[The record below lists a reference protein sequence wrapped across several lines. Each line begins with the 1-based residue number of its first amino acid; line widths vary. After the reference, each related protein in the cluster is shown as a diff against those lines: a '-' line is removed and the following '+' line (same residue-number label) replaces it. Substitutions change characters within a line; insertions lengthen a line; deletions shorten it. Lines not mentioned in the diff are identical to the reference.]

1 MLVNLNTINVFT
13 TFLKLRWMLLVNKE
27 TCMDF
32 SAALPIFAI
41 TLREGVEAA
50 LVVGIVMAYLKKAER
65 SSLNPWVFG
74 GIGTGVLASFVV
86 GILLNWF
93 LKQVESTE
101 PNQAAFYG
109 QLWQGAL
116 GLTAIAMLSWMLVW
130 MTENAKSLK
139 GEIEGQIGKA
149 IADEKTAG
157 WAVFTLIL
165 IAVLREGFEVVIFIS
180 AKLQGGLVPIIGAI
194 AGLVGAVAI
203 GIALFQFGIRIN
215 LKVFFQ
221 AMGVFLLLIVAGLV
235 ISAIGHLDKAVA
247 AFAELSQTSL
257 CFPTEATETI
267 TSISSCLLGGLV
279 WDVHEILPDKEFPG
293 ILLKA
298 LFGFRDRLF
307 LGQAIAY
314 FTFLASAGFLYFQSL
329 ADKSLSPNK

>member
-1 MLVNLNTINVFT
+1 
-13 TFLKLRWMLLVNKE
+13 
-27 TCMDF
+27 MDF

-50 LVVGIVMAYLKKAER
+50 LVVGIVMAYLKKADR
-65 SSLNPWVFG
+65 SSLNPWVYG
-74 GIGTGVLASFVV
+74 GIGIGVLASVVV

-93 LKQVESTE
+93 LKQVESTDQA
-101 PNQAAFYG
+101 QAAFYG
-109 QLWQGAL
+109 QLWQGVL
-116 GLTAIAMLSWMLVW
+116 GIIAIAMLSWMLVW
-130 MTENAKSLK
+130 MTENAKALK

-149 IADEKTAG
+149 IANEQNAG

-180 AKLQGGLVPIIGAI
+180 AKLQTGLVPIIGAI
-194 AGLVGAVAI
+194 AGLVSAVAI

-235 ISAIGHLDKAVA
+235 ISAIGHLDKAIA
-247 AFAELSQTSL
+247 AYAELSQASI
-257 CFPTEATETI
+257 CFPASSTTEM
-267 TSISSCLLGGLV
+267 SSCLLGGLV
-279 WDVHEILPDKEFPG
+279 WDVHEILPDKQFPG

-298 LFGFRDRLF
+298 LFGFRDQLF

-314 FTFLASAGFLYFQSL
+314 FTFLTSAGFLYFQSL
-329 ADKSLSPNK
+329 TEKPLGDLSDQKTKN

>member
-1 MLVNLNTINVFT
+1 
-13 TFLKLRWMLLVNKE
+13 
-27 TCMDF
+27 MDF

-50 LVVGIVMAYLKKAER
+50 LVVGIVMAYLKKADR
-65 SSLNPWVFG
+65 SALNPWVFG

-86 GILLNWF
+86 GLFLNWF
-93 LKQVESTE
+93 VKQVENTE
-101 PNQAAFYG
+101 PMQAAFYG
-109 QLWQGAL
+109 QLWQGVL

-130 MTENAKSLK
+130 MTENAKALK

-149 IADEKTAG
+149 IANEKTAG

-235 ISAIGHLDKAVA
+235 VSAIGHLDKAIA
-247 AFAELSQTSL
+247 AYAQLSQVSICL
-257 CFPTEATETI
+257 PASSATEM
-267 TSISSCLLGGLV
+267 SSCLLGGLV
-279 WDVHEILPDKEFPG
+279 WDVHEIFPDNKFPA

-298 LFGFRDRLF
+298 MFGFRDRLF
-307 LGQAIAY
+307 LGQAIGY
-314 FTFLASAGFLYFQSL
+314 FAFLTSAGWLYFQSL
-329 ADKSLSPNK
+329 TDKRSKVTNN

>member
-1 MLVNLNTINVFT
+1 
-13 TFLKLRWMLLVNKE
+13 
-27 TCMDF
+27 MDF

-41 TLREGVEAA
+41 TLREGVEVA
-50 LVVGIVMAYLKKAER
+50 LVVGIVMAYLKKADR

-86 GILLNWF
+86 GLFLNWF
-93 LKQVESTE
+93 VKQVENTE
-101 PNQAAFYG
+101 PMQAAFYG
-109 QLWQGAL
+109 QLWQGVL

-130 MTENAKSLK
+130 MTENAKALK

-149 IADEKTAG
+149 IANEKTAG

-235 ISAIGHLDKAVA
+235 VSAIGHLDKAIA
-247 AFAELSQTSL
+247 AYAQLSQVSICL
-257 CFPTEATETI
+257 PASSATEM
-267 TSISSCLLGGLV
+267 SSCLLGGLV
-279 WDVHEILPDKEFPG
+279 WDVHEIFPDNKFPA

-298 LFGFRDRLF
+298 MFGFRDRLF
-307 LGQAIAY
+307 LGQVIGY
-314 FTFLASAGFLYFQSL
+314 FAFLTSAGWLYFQSL
-329 ADKSLSPNK
+329 TDKRSKVTNN

>member
-1 MLVNLNTINVFT
+1 
-13 TFLKLRWMLLVNKE
+13 
-27 TCMDF
+27 MDF

-50 LVVGIVMAYLKKAER
+50 LVVGIVMAYLKKADR
-65 SSLNPWVFG
+65 SSLYPWVFG
-74 GIGTGVLASFVV
+74 GIGIGVLASFVV

-93 LKQVESTE
+93 LKIVESTD
-101 PNQAAFYG
+101 PDQAAFYG
-109 QLWQGAL
+109 QLWQGLL
-116 GLTAIAMLSWMLVW
+116 GVTAIAMLSWMLVW
-130 MTENAKSLK
+130 MTENAKALK
-139 GEIEGQIGKA
+139 GEIEGKIGKA
-149 IADEKTAG
+149 IANKQNAG

-180 AKLQGGLVPIIGAI
+180 AKLQGGFVPIMGAI
-194 AGLVGAVAI
+194 AGLVSAVAI

-215 LKVFFQ
+215 LKLFFQ

-235 ISAIGHLDKAVA
+235 ISASGHLDKAIA
-247 AFAELSQTSL
+247 AFAELSQTSI
-257 CFPTEATETI
+257 CFPDNTEL
-267 TSISSCLLGGLV
+267 SSCLLGGLV
-279 WDVHEILPDKEFPG
+279 WDVHDILPDKKFPG

-314 FTFLASAGFLYFQSL
+314 FIFLATAGFFYFRSL
-329 ADKSLSPNK
+329 TGKTIGSSVN

>member
-1 MLVNLNTINVFT
+1 
-13 TFLKLRWMLLVNKE
+13 
-27 TCMDF
+27 MDF

-50 LVVGIVMAYLKKAER
+50 LVVGIVMAYLKKVDR

-74 GIGTGVLASFVV
+74 GIGTGILASFVV
-86 GILLNWF
+86 GLLLNWF
-93 LKQVESTE
+93 VKQVENTE
-101 PNQAAFYG
+101 PIQAEFYG
-109 QLWQGAL
+109 QLWQGLL

-130 MTENAKSLK
+130 MTENAKALK

-149 IADEKTAG
+149 IANEKSAG

-180 AKLQGGLVPIIGAI
+180 AKLQGGLVPIVGAI

-215 LKVFFQ
+215 LKAFFQ
-221 AMGVFLLLIVAGLV
+221 AMGVFLLLIVAGLAV
-235 ISAIGHLDKAVA
+235 SAIGHLDKAVA
-247 AFAELSQTSL
+247 AYAEL
-257 CFPTEATETI
+257 AH
-267 TSISSCLLGGLV
+267 TSICLPATSAIEMSSCLLGGLV
-279 WDVHEILPDKEFPG
+279 WDVHEILPDKQFPG

-298 LFGFRDRLF
+298 MFGFRDRLF
-307 LGQAIAY
+307 LGQAIGY
-314 FTFLASAGFLYFQSL
+314 FTFLLSAGFLYFQSL
-329 ADKSLSPNK
+329 TGKTPSKKLS

>member
-1 MLVNLNTINVFT
+1 
-13 TFLKLRWMLLVNKE
+13 
-27 TCMDF
+27 MDF

-50 LVVGIVMAYLKKAER
+50 LVVGIVMAYLKKADR

-93 LKQVESTE
+93 LKQVESTD
-101 PNQAAFYG
+101 PDQAAFDG
-109 QLWQGAL
+109 QLWQGVL
-116 GLTAIAMLSWMLVW
+116 GITAIAMLSWMLVW
-130 MTENAKSLK
+130 MTENAKALK
-139 GEIEGQIGKA
+139 GEIEGRIGKA
-149 IADEKTAG
+149 IANEKNAG

-180 AKLQGGLVPIIGAI
+180 AKLQGGLAPILGAI

-203 GIALFQFGIRIN
+203 GVALFQFGIRIN

-221 AMGVFLLLIVAGLV
+221 TMGVFLLLIVAGLV

-247 AFAELSQTSL
+247 AYAELSQTTL
-257 CFPTEATETI
+257 CFPTDTT
-267 TSISSCLLGGLV
+267 TGLTSCLLGGLV

-314 FTFLASAGFLYFQSL
+314 FTFLTSAGLLYFQSL
-329 ADKSLSPNK
+329 SDKPIKSVAKN

>member
-1 MLVNLNTINVFT
+1 
-13 TFLKLRWMLLVNKE
+13 
-27 TCMDF
+27 MDF

-50 LVVGIVMAYLKKAER
+50 LVVGIVMAYLKKADR

-101 PNQAAFYG
+101 PSQAAFYG
-109 QLWQGAL
+109 QLWQGVL
-116 GLTAIAMLSWMLVW
+116 GITAIAMLSWMLVW
-130 MTENAKSLK
+130 MTENAKALK

-149 IADEKTAG
+149 IANEQNAG

-180 AKLQGGLVPIIGAI
+180 AKLQGGIVPILGAI

-247 AFAELSQTSL
+247 AYAELSQTSL
-257 CFPTEATETI
+257 CFPTEATTAL
-267 TSISSCLLGGLV
+267 TSCLLGDLV
-279 WDVHEILPDKEFPG
+279 WDVHDILPDKEFPG

-314 FTFLASAGFLYFQSL
+314 FSFLFSAGFIYFQSL
-329 ADKSLSPNK
+329 ADKPVKSMTDS

>member
-1 MLVNLNTINVFT
+1 
-13 TFLKLRWMLLVNKE
+13 
-27 TCMDF
+27 MDF

-50 LVVGIVMAYLKKAER
+50 LVVGIVMAYLKKADR
-65 SSLNPWVFG
+65 SALNPWVFG
-74 GIGTGVLASFVV
+74 GIGTGIFASVIV

-93 LKQVESTE
+93 FQRVENTE
-101 PNQAAFYG
+101 PLQAAFYG

-116 GLTAIAMLSWMLVW
+116 GIIAIAMLSWMLVW
-130 MTENAKSLK
+130 MTENAKALK
-139 GEIEGQIGKA
+139 GEIEGKIGKA
-149 IADEKTAG
+149 IANESSAG

-180 AKLQGGLVPIIGAI
+180 AKLQAGLAPILGAI

-215 LKVFFQ
+215 LKAFFQ
-221 AMGVFLLLIVAGLV
+221 AMGIFLLLIVAGLV

-247 AFAELSQTSL
+247 AYAELSQTSI
-257 CFPTEATETI
+257 CFPHDSVEL
-267 TSISSCLLGGLV
+267 SSCLLGDLV
-279 WDVHEILPDKEFPG
+279 WDVHDVLPDKQFPG

-298 LFGFRDRLF
+298 MFGFRDRLF

-314 FTFLASAGFLYFQSL
+314 FSFLISAGYLYFQSL
-329 ADKSLSPNK
+329 AEKPVLSDKKQY

>member
-1 MLVNLNTINVFT
+1 
-13 TFLKLRWMLLVNKE
+13 
-27 TCMDF
+27 MDF

-50 LVVGIVMAYLKKAER
+50 LVVGIVMAYLKKADR
-65 SSLNPWVFG
+65 SSLYPWVFG
-74 GIGTGVLASFVV
+74 GIGIGVLASFVV

-93 LKQVESTE
+93 LKIVESTD
-101 PNQAAFYG
+101 PDQAAFYG
-109 QLWQGAL
+109 QLWQGLL
-116 GLTAIAMLSWMLVW
+116 GVTAIAMLSWMLVW
-130 MTENAKSLK
+130 MTENAKALK
-139 GEIEGQIGKA
+139 GEIEGKIGKA
-149 IADEKTAG
+149 IANKQNAG

-180 AKLQGGLVPIIGAI
+180 AKLQGGFVPIMGAI
-194 AGLVGAVAI
+194 AGLVSAVAI

-215 LKVFFQ
+215 LKLFFQ

-235 ISAIGHLDKAVA
+235 ISASGHLDKAIA
-247 AFAELSQTSL
+247 AFAELSQTSI
-257 CFPTEATETI
+257 CFPDNAEL
-267 TSISSCLLGGLV
+267 SSCLLGGLV
-279 WDVHEILPDKEFPG
+279 WDVHDILPDKKFPG

-314 FTFLASAGFLYFQSL
+314 FIFLATAGFFYFRSL
-329 ADKSLSPNK
+329 TGKTIGSSVN

>member
-1 MLVNLNTINVFT
+1 
-13 TFLKLRWMLLVNKE
+13 
-27 TCMDF
+27 MDF

-50 LVVGIVMAYLKKAER
+50 LVVGIVMSYLKKLDR
-65 SSLNPWVFG
+65 SSLNPWVFS
-74 GIGTGVLASFVV
+74 GIGIGILASFMV

-93 LKQVESTE
+93 LKQVESTD
-101 PNQAAFYG
+101 PDQAAFYG
-109 QLWQGAL
+109 QLWQGFL
-116 GLTAIAMLSWMLVW
+116 GITAIAMLGWMLVW
-130 MTENAKSLK
+130 MTENAKALK

-149 IADEKTAG
+149 IANEKNAG

-180 AKLQGGLVPIIGAI
+180 AKLQGGLVPILGAI
-194 AGLVGAVAI
+194 TGLFGAVAI

-221 AMGVFLLLIVAGLV
+221 TMGVFLLLIVAGLV

-247 AFAELSQTSL
+247 AYAKLSQASL
-257 CFPTEATETI
+257 CFPTI
-267 TSISSCLLGGLV
+267 TTALTSCLLGGLV

-307 LGQAIAY
+307 LGQAIGY
-314 FTFLASAGFLYFQSL
+314 FSFLFSAAFFYFQSL
-329 ADKSLSPNK
+329 AEKPIKSPANN

>member
-1 MLVNLNTINVFT
+1 
-13 TFLKLRWMLLVNKE
+13 
-27 TCMDF
+27 MDF
-32 SAALPIFAI
+32 STALPIFAI

-50 LVVGIVMAYLKKAER
+50 LVVGIVMAYLKKADR

-74 GIGTGVLASFVV
+74 GIGTGVFASFVV
-86 GILLNWF
+86 GLLLNWF
-93 LKQVESTE
+93 VKQVENTE
-101 PNQAAFYG
+101 PLQAAFYG
-109 QLWQGAL
+109 QLWQGVL

-130 MTENAKSLK
+130 MTENAKALK

-149 IADEKTAG
+149 IANEKTAG

-180 AKLQGGLVPIIGAI
+180 AKLQGGIVPIIGAI

-235 ISAIGHLDKAVA
+235 IRAIGHLDKAVA
-247 AFAELSQTSL
+247 AYAALSQTSI
-257 CFPTEATETI
+257 CFPVTSATEM
-267 TSISSCLLGGLV
+267 SSCLIGGLV
-279 WDVHEILPDKEFPG
+279 WDVHDVFPDNQFPA

-298 LFGFRDRLF
+298 MFGFRDRLF
-307 LGQAIAY
+307 LGQAIGY
-314 FTFLASAGFLYFQSL
+314 FTFLVSAGFLYFQSL
-329 ADKSLSPNK
+329 SEKPVSKQS

>member
-1 MLVNLNTINVFT
+1 
-13 TFLKLRWMLLVNKE
+13 
-27 TCMDF
+27 MDF

-50 LVVGIVMAYLKKAER
+50 LVVGIVMAYLKKADR
-65 SSLNPWVFG
+65 SSLNSWVYG
-74 GIGTGVLASFVV
+74 GIGIGVLASVAV

-93 LKQVESTE
+93 LKQVESTDQA
-101 PNQAAFYG
+101 QAAFYG
-109 QLWQGAL
+109 QLWQGIL
-116 GLTAIAMLSWMLVW
+116 GIIAIAMLSWMLVW
-130 MTENAKSLK
+130 MTENAKALK

-149 IADEKTAG
+149 IANEKNAG

-180 AKLQGGLVPIIGAI
+180 AKLQTGLVPIIGAI
-194 AGLVGAVAI
+194 AGLVSAVAI

-235 ISAIGHLDKAVA
+235 ISAIGHLDKAIA
-247 AFAELSQTSL
+247 TFAELSQTSI
-257 CFPTEATETI
+257 CFPASSTTEM
-267 TSISSCLLGGLV
+267 SSCLLGGLV
-279 WDVHEILPDKEFPG
+279 WDVHDILPDKQFPG

-298 LFGFRDRLF
+298 LFGFRDQLF
-307 LGQAIAY
+307 FGQAIAY
-314 FTFLASAGFLYFQSL
+314 FTFLISAGFLYFQSL
-329 ADKSLSPNK
+329 TGKPINKQLG

>member
-1 MLVNLNTINVFT
+1 
-13 TFLKLRWMLLVNKE
+13 
-27 TCMDF
+27 MDF
-32 SAALPIFAI
+32 SVALPIFAI

-50 LVVGIVMAYLKKAER
+50 LVVGIVMAYLKKADR
-65 SSLNPWVFG
+65 SYLNPWVFG
-74 GIGTGVLASFVV
+74 GIGIGVLASFVV

-101 PNQAAFYG
+101 PSQAAFYG

-130 MTENAKSLK
+130 MTENAKALK

-149 IADEKTAG
+149 IANEQSAG
-157 WAVFTLIL
+157 FAVFTLIL

-180 AKLQGGLVPIIGAI
+180 AKLQGGFVPIIAAI
-194 AGLVGAVAI
+194 AGLVCAVAI
-203 GIALFQFGIRIN
+203 GMAIFQFGIRIN
-215 LKVFFQ
+215 LKIFFQ

-247 AFAELSQTSL
+247 AYAELSQTSL
-257 CFPTEATETI
+257 CFPTDATPDL
-267 TSISSCLLGGLV
+267 SSCLLGGLV
-279 WDVHEILPDKEFPG
+279 WDVHGILPDKEFPG

-307 LGQAIAY
+307 LGQAIGY
-314 FTFLASAGFLYFQSL
+314 FTFLAAAGFLYFQSL
-329 ADKSLSPNK
+329 AGKPIKSAVN

>member
-1 MLVNLNTINVFT
+1 
-13 TFLKLRWMLLVNKE
+13 
-27 TCMDF
+27 MDF
-32 SAALPIFAI
+32 STALPIFAI

-50 LVVGIVMAYLKKAER
+50 LVVGIVMAYLKKVDR

-74 GIGTGVLASFVV
+74 GIGTGVFASFVV
-86 GILLNWF
+86 GLLLNWF
-93 LKQVESTE
+93 VKQVENTE
-101 PNQAAFYG
+101 PLQAAFYG
-109 QLWQGAL
+109 QLWQGVL

-130 MTENAKSLK
+130 MTENAKALK

-149 IADEKTAG
+149 IANEKTAG

-247 AFAELSQTSL
+247 AYATLSQTSI
-257 CFPTEATETI
+257 CFPAASATEM
-267 TSISSCLLGGLV
+267 SSCLIGGLV
-279 WDVHEILPDKEFPG
+279 WDVHDVFPDNQFPA

-298 LFGFRDRLF
+298 MFGFRDRLF
-307 LGQAIAY
+307 LGQAIGY

-329 ADKSLSPNK
+329 TEKPVSKQSS

>member
-1 MLVNLNTINVFT
+1 
-13 TFLKLRWMLLVNKE
+13 
-27 TCMDF
+27 MDF

>member
-1 MLVNLNTINVFT
+1 
-13 TFLKLRWMLLVNKE
+13 
-27 TCMDF
+27 MDF

-50 LVVGIVMAYLKKAER
+50 LVVGIVMAYLKKVDH

-74 GIGTGVLASFVV
+74 GIGTGILASFIV
-86 GILLNWF
+86 GIFLNWF
-93 LKQVESTE
+93 VKQVENTE
-101 PNQAAFYG
+101 PMQAAFYG
-109 QLWQGAL
+109 QLWQGVL
-116 GLTAIAMLSWMLVW
+116 GITAIAMLSWMLVW
-130 MTENAKSLK
+130 MTENAKALK

-149 IADEKTAG
+149 IANEKSAG

-180 AKLQGGLVPIIGAI
+180 AKLQGGIVPVIGAI

-215 LKVFFQ
+215 LQVFFQ

-247 AFAELSQTSL
+247 AYAELSQISICL
-257 CFPTEATETI
+257 PAASATEM
-267 TSISSCLLGGLV
+267 SSCLLGGLV
-279 WDVHEILPDKEFPG
+279 WNVHYILPDTQFPA

-298 LFGFRDRLF
+298 MFGFRDRLF

-314 FTFLASAGFLYFQSL
+314 FTFLASAGFLYFRSL
-329 ADKSLSPNK
+329 TGKTMKNKLNIG

>member
-1 MLVNLNTINVFT
+1 
-13 TFLKLRWMLLVNKE
+13 
-27 TCMDF
+27 MDF

-50 LVVGIVMAYLKKAER
+50 LVVGIVMAYLKKADR

-93 LKQVESTE
+93 LKQVESTD
-101 PNQAAFYG
+101 PDQAAFYG
-109 QLWQGAL
+109 QLWQGIL
-116 GLTAIAMLSWMLVW
+116 GITAIAMLSWMLVW
-130 MTENAKSLK
+130 MTENAKALK
-139 GEIEGQIGKA
+139 GEIEGRIGKA
-149 IADEKTAG
+149 IANEKNAG

-180 AKLQGGLVPIIGAI
+180 AKLQGGLAPILGAI

-203 GIALFQFGIRIN
+203 GVALFQFGIRIN
-215 LKVFFQ
+215 LKLFFQ
-221 AMGVFLLLIVAGLV
+221 AMGIFLLLIVAGLV

-247 AFAELSQTSL
+247 AYAELSQASL
-257 CFPTEATETI
+257 CFPTDTT
-267 TSISSCLLGGLV
+267 TGPTSCLLGGLV

-307 LGQAIAY
+307 LGQVIAY
-314 FTFLASAGFLYFQSL
+314 FTFLTSAGLLYFQSL
-329 ADKSLSPNK
+329 SDKPMKSVAKN

>member
-1 MLVNLNTINVFT
+1 
-13 TFLKLRWMLLVNKE
+13 
-27 TCMDF
+27 MDF
-32 SAALPIFAI
+32 STALPIFAI

-50 LVVGIVMAYLKKAER
+50 LVVGIVMAYLKKVER

-74 GIGTGVLASFVV
+74 GIGTGVFASFVV
-86 GILLNWF
+86 GLLLNWF
-93 LKQVESTE
+93 VKQVENTE
-101 PNQAAFYG
+101 PLQAAFYG
-109 QLWQGAL
+109 QLWQGVL

-130 MTENAKSLK
+130 MTENAKALK

-149 IADEKTAG
+149 IANEKTAG

-221 AMGVFLLLIVAGLV
+221 TMGVFLLLIVAGLV

-247 AFAELSQTSL
+247 AYAALSQTSI
-257 CFPTEATETI
+257 CFPVTSATEM
-267 TSISSCLLGGLV
+267 SSCLIGGLV
-279 WDVHEILPDKEFPG
+279 WDVHDVFPDNQFPA

-298 LFGFRDRLF
+298 MFGFRDRLF
-307 LGQAIAY
+307 LGQAIGY
-314 FTFLASAGFLYFQSL
+314 FTFLVSAGFLYFQSL
-329 ADKSLSPNK
+329 SEKPVSKQS

>member
-1 MLVNLNTINVFT
+1 
-13 TFLKLRWMLLVNKE
+13 
-27 TCMDF
+27 MDF

-50 LVVGIVMAYLKKAER
+50 LVVGIVMAYLKKADR
-65 SSLNPWVFG
+65 SALNPWVFG

-86 GILLNWF
+86 GLFLNWF
-93 LKQVESTE
+93 VKQVENTE
-101 PNQAAFYG
+101 PMQAAFYG
-109 QLWQGAL
+109 QLWQGIL

-130 MTENAKSLK
+130 MTENAKALK

-149 IADEKTAG
+149 IANEKTAG

-235 ISAIGHLDKAVA
+235 VSAIGHLDKAIA
-247 AFAELSQTSL
+247 AYAQLSQVSICL
-257 CFPTEATETI
+257 PASSATEM
-267 TSISSCLLGGLV
+267 SSCLLGGLV
-279 WDVHEILPDKEFPG
+279 WDVHEIFPDNKFPA

-298 LFGFRDRLF
+298 MFGFRDRLF
-307 LGQAIAY
+307 LGQAIGY
-314 FTFLASAGFLYFQSL
+314 FAFLTSAGWLYFQSL
-329 ADKSLSPNK
+329 TDKRSKVTNN

>member
-1 MLVNLNTINVFT
+1 
-13 TFLKLRWMLLVNKE
+13 
-27 TCMDF
+27 MDF

-50 LVVGIVMAYLKKAER
+50 LVVGIVMAYLKKADR
-65 SSLNPWVFG
+65 SELNPWVFG
-74 GIGTGVLASFVV
+74 GIGVGVLASLVV

-93 LKQVESTE
+93 LKQVENTE
-101 PNQAAFYG
+101 PAQAAFYG
-109 QLWQGAL
+109 QLWQGLL

-130 MTENAKSLK
+130 MTENAKALK

-149 IADEKTAG
+149 IANVNTAG
-157 WAVFTLIL
+157 FAVFTLIL

-180 AKLQGGLVPIIGAI
+180 AKLEAGIVPIVGAI

-235 ISAIGHLDKAVA
+235 VSAIGHLDKAVA
-247 AFAELSQTSL
+247 AYAELSQTSL
-257 CFPTEATETI
+257 CFPSDIAEI
-267 TSISSCLLGGLV
+267 HSCLLGGLV
-279 WDVHEILPDKEFPG
+279 WDVHDILPDSQFPA

-298 LFGFRDRLF
+298 MFGFRDRLF
-307 LGQAIAY
+307 LGQAIGY
-314 FTFLASAGFLYFQSL
+314 FTFLTSASFLYFQQIN
-329 ADKSLSPNK
+329 KSSNAPVLSK

>member
-1 MLVNLNTINVFT
+1 
-13 TFLKLRWMLLVNKE
+13 
-27 TCMDF
+27 MDF

-50 LVVGIVMAYLKKAER
+50 LVVGIVMAYLKKADR

-86 GILLNWF
+86 GLLLNWF
-93 LKQVESTE
+93 VKQVENTE
-101 PNQAAFYG
+101 PMQAAFYG
-109 QLWQGAL
+109 QLWQGIL
-116 GLTAIAMLSWMLVW
+116 GITAIAMLSWMLVW
-130 MTENAKSLK
+130 MTENAKALK

-149 IADEKTAG
+149 IANEKTAG

-235 ISAIGHLDKAVA
+235 VSAIGHLDKAIA
-247 AFAELSQTSL
+247 AYAQLSQVSICL
-257 CFPTEATETI
+257 PASSATEM
-267 TSISSCLLGGLV
+267 SSCLLGGLV
-279 WDVHEILPDKEFPG
+279 WDVHKIFPDNKFPA

-298 LFGFRDRLF
+298 MFGFRDRLF
-307 LGQAIAY
+307 LGQVIGY
-314 FTFLASAGFLYFQSL
+314 FAFLTSAGWLYFQSL
-329 ADKSLSPNK
+329 TDKRSKVTNN

>member
-1 MLVNLNTINVFT
+1 VLVNLNTINVFT